1 MKVADELNLRRRER
15 RRLRRRD
22 ADVEPVV
29 LTKKLADVI
38 DGIVLMGFH
47 VGDRLCL
54 AKRDAAL
61 LIAEGWAC
69 PVPVHQRRRTG

>member
-1 MKVADELNLRRRER
+1 MKAPDELKPRRRER
-15 RRLRRRD
+15 RIVRRRES
-22 ADVEPVV
+22 DVEPVV

-38 DGIVLMGFH
+38 DGIVLLGFR

-54 AKRDAAL
+54 GKRDAAL

-69 PVPVHQRRRTG
+69 PVPVHQRRRAG